1 MKMPV
6 HMFISLGNILAGQFK
21 KEAEEQKKQQ
31 EGMSNT
37 DIPNLRQMSSNLPDI
52 SSMLSGFSSQLPSMS
67 SL

>member
-31 EGMSNT
+31 EGMGNT
-37 DIPNLRQMSSNLPDI
+37 DIPNLRQMSSSLPDV
-52 SSMLSGFSSQLPSMS
+52 SSMLSGFSSQLPSMP

>member
-31 EGMSNT
+31 EGMNNT
-37 DIPNLRQMSSNLPDI
+37 DIPNLRQMSSSLPDV
-52 SSMLSGFSSQLPSMS
+52 SSMLSGFSSQLPSMP

>member
-37 DIPNLRQMSSNLPDI
+37 DIPNLRQMSSNLPDV
-52 SSMLSGFSSQLPSMS
+52 SSMLSGFSSQLPSMP

>member
-37 DIPNLRQMSSNLPDI
+37 DIPNLRQMSSSLPDV
-52 SSMLSGFSSQLPSMS
+52 SSMLSSFSSQLPSMP

>member
-52 SSMLSGFSSQLPSMS
+52 SSMLSGFSSQLPSMP